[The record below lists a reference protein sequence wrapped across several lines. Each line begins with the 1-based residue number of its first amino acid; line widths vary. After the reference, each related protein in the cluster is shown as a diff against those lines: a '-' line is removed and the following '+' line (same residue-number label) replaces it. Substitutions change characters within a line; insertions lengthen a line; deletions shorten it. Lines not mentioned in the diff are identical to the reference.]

1 MAHPRDAI
9 VRSMLYP
16 GDVRV
21 APARRFGGR
30 VRVPGDKSI
39 AHRVAILAA
48 VASGRSLVRGFA
60 PGADCRATVACL
72 RALGVDA
79 ASSGSTLTLIGRG
92 LRNLSSPAGPLD
104 AANSGTTTRLLA
116 GILAGHP
123 FSATITGD
131 ASLRRRPMRRVA
143 RPLELMGARVELS
156 GGGLPMTVTGGGLR
170 GIAYTTEVPSAQVKS
185 AVLLAGLMAEGETS
199 VRETA
204 QTRDHTE
211 RALVQFGAAVKVST
225 RCTEIRGGQ
234 ALVPLETEIPG
245 DFSSAAF
252 WVAAAA
258 GVPDGMVEIEAV
270 GLNPTR
276 TALLDVLRR
285 AGVEIEADDAGADGI
300 LGREPA
306 GRVRVRH
313 TGPVRLRVGP
323 AEVPALIDELPA
335 LAALATFGGEI
346 DVSGAAELRVKE
358 SDRITSLVTGLRALG
373 AVAEERADGFAV
385 DGRHR
390 LAGGEA
396 DAAGDH
402 RLAMAFAI
410 AALGARGP
418 SLIRGAGVVDV
429 SYPGFFETLASL
441 TTGHP

>member
-1 MAHPRDAI
+1 
-9 VRSMLYP
+9 
-16 GDVRV
+16 
-21 APARRFGGR
+21 

-39 AHRVAILAA
+39 AHRAAILAA

-79 ASSGSTLTLIGRG
+79 ASNGSTLTLIGRG
-92 LRNLSSPAGPLD
+92 LGNLSSPAGPLD

-116 GILAGHP
+116 GILAGHT

-156 GGGLPMTVTGGGLR
+156 GGGLPMTVSGGRLR

-185 AVLLAGLMAEGETS
+185 AILLAGLTAEGETT
-199 VRETA
+199 VTETA

-211 RALVQFGAAVKVST
+211 RALVRFGAAVKASSL
-225 RCTEIRGGQ
+225 CTQVWGGHE
-234 ALVPLETEIPG
+234 LVPVDTEIPG

-252 WVAAAA
+252 WVVAAA
-258 GVPDGMVEIEAV
+258 GVPDGSVDIGGV

-276 TALLDVLRR
+276 TALLDVLGR
-285 AGVEIEADDAGADGI
+285 AGVEIETDDTGADGVP
-300 LGREPA
+300 GTEPS

-313 TGPVRLRVGP
+313 AGPVRLRIGP

-346 DVSGAAELRVKE
+346 EVSGAAELRVKE
-358 SDRITSLVTGLRALG
+358 SDRITSLVAGLRAMG
-373 AVAEERADGFAV
+373 AVAEERADGFLL
-385 DGRHR
+385 DGRHQ
-390 LAGGEA
+390 LTGGEA
-396 DAAGDH
+396 DATGDH
-402 RLAMAFAI
+402 RLAMAFAV

-441 TTGHP
+441 AADRP

>member
-1 MAHPRDAI
+1 MP
-9 VRSMLYP
+9 LP

-39 AHRVAILAA
+39 THRVAILAA
-48 VASGRSLVRGFA
+48 VASGRSLVRGVA

-92 LRNLSSPAGPLD
+92 LGNLSSPAGPLD

-123 FSATITGD
+123 FSATLTGD

-156 GGGLPMTVTGGGLR
+156 AGGLPMTVSGGRLR

-185 AVLLAGLMAEGETS
+185 AVLLAGLTAEGETS
-199 VRETA
+199 VSETV

-211 RALVQFGAAVKVST
+211 RALVQFGAAVKVSALCT
-225 RCTEIRGGQ
+225 RIRGGQ
-234 ALVPLETEIPG
+234 ALVPVDTEIPG

-252 WVAAAA
+252 WLAAAA
-258 GVPDGMVEIEAV
+258 GVPDGMVEVEGV

-276 TALLDVLRR
+276 TSLLDVLRR
-285 AGVEIEADDAGADGI
+285 AGVEIETDAEADGI
-300 LGREPA
+300 AGREPA

-313 TGPVRLRVGP
+313 AGPVRLRVGP
-323 AEVPALIDELPA
+323 ADVPALIDELPV

-346 DVSGAAELRVKE
+346 EVSGAAELRVKE

-373 AVAEERADGFAV
+373 AVAEESADGFAV

-402 RLAMAFAI
+402 RLAMAFAV

-441 TTGHP
+441 ATDRP